1 MKINFFSTTLNSSI
15 NQKLKKLFQKKIIS
29 SGYVS
34 DQFEK
39 KFSKIFNL
47 KNCTAVNSGTSALH
61 LALKCRK
68 IGVGDEV
75 IIPAQTFIATGLA
88 VMYTGAKPVFADI
101 QKSTGNICYKS
112 ILKKIS
118 KKTKAIIVVHW
129 GGYPC
134 DMIEIKRIAKKYN
147 LILIEDAAHALGA
160 KYQKVEIGNISD
172 FTCFSFQ
179 AIKQLTTG
187 DGGMIV
193 CRRKK
198 DHFFVQKLK
207 WFHIDRKTKLNFQ
220 GERLYKISEI
230 GYKYHLN
237 DIASTI
243 GIENL
248 KIIKKKLKYLNYIA
262 KTYDENFK
270 DLKEIK
276 VLEKKKD
283 RTSSHWLYTILVKKR
298 AEFYNYMKKNN
309 IPVSLVHRRI
319 DKYKVFGGRTK
330 NLKNQ
335 EYFDKNHICLPI
347 HEQLSKYQ
355 IANIV
360 NKVKNFKC

>member
-1 MKINFFSTTLNSSI
+1 MKINFFSTTLNKSI
-15 NQKLKKLFQKKIIS
+15 TKQLNKLFRKNFIS
-29 SGYVS
+29 SGSVS

-39 KFSKIFNL
+39 NFSKIFNL
-47 KNCTAVNSGTSALH
+47 KYCTAVNSGTSALH
-61 LALKCRK
+61 LSLRCGK

-88 VMYTGAKPVFADI
+88 VKYTGAKPVFADI
-101 QKSTGNICYKS
+101 QKNTGNICPKS

-134 DMIEIKRIAKKYN
+134 DMFEIKKIAKKYN

-160 KYQKVEIGNISD
+160 KYNNLEIGNISD

-179 AIKQLTTG
+179 AKKQLTTG
-187 DGGMIV
+187 DGGMLI
-193 CRRKK
+193 CQRKK
-198 DHFFVQKLK
+198 DYILAQKLK
-207 WFHIDRKTKLNFQ
+207 WFDINRKSKLSFQ
-220 GERLYKISEI
+220 GERLYEISEI

-243 GIENL
+243 GLENL
-248 KIIKKKLKYLNYIA
+248 KIIKKKIRYINNIA
-262 KTYDENFK
+262 KTYDKNFSNLK
-270 DLKEIK
+270 DIK
-276 VLEKKKD
+276 ILDKKKD
-283 RTSSHWLYTILVKKR
+283 RNSTNWLYTILVKNR
-298 AEFYNYMKKNN
+298 NAFYNYMEKNN

-319 DKYKVFGGRTK
+319 DKYKVFGGITK

-335 EYFDKNHICLPI
+335 EYFDKYHICLPI
-347 HEQLSKYQ
+347 HEQLSNTQ
-355 IANIV
+355 IAKIV
-360 NKVKNFKC
+360 EKVKKFKS

>member
-1 MKINFFSTTLNSSI
+1 MKIDFFSTTLNSSI
-15 NQKLKKLFQKKIIS
+15 LKKLSKLFKKKFIS
-29 SGYVS
+29 SGSES

-39 KFSKIFNL
+39 KFSKLFSL
-47 KNCTAVNSGTSALH
+47 KYCTAVNSGTSALH
-61 LALKCRK
+61 LSLRCGK
-68 IGVGDEV
+68 IGFGDEV

-88 VMYTGAKPVFADI
+88 VKYVGAKPVFADI
-101 QKSTGNICYKS
+101 QKNTGNICPKS

-134 DMIEIKRIAKKYN
+134 DMFEIKKIAKKHN

-160 KYQKVEIGNISD
+160 NYNKLSIGNISD

-179 AIKQLTTG
+179 AKKQLTTG
-187 DGGMIV
+187 DGGMLI
-193 CRRKK
+193 CKRKK
-198 DHFFVQKLK
+198 DHIYAQKLK
-207 WFHIDRKTKLNFQ
+207 WFDINRKSKLSFQ
-220 GERLYKISEI
+220 GERLYEISEI

-248 KIIKKKLKYLNYIA
+248 KIIKKKLKYINNIA
-262 KTYDENFK
+262 KVYDKNFCN
-270 DLKEIK
+270 LKHVKI
-276 VLEKKKD
+276 LEKKKD
-283 RTSSHWLYTILVKKR
+283 RESTNWLYTILVKNR
-298 AEFYNYMKKNN
+298 IAFYNYMKKNK

-319 DKYKVFGGRTK
+319 DKYKVFGGKTK

-335 EYFDKNHICLPI
+335 EYFDKYHICLPI
-347 HEQLSKYQ
+347 HEQLSKVQ
-355 IANIV
+355 ISWIV
-360 NKVKNFKC
+360 KKVREFQA